1 MPTISTFRG
10 IRTFIN
16 WMDHLPP
23 HFHAE
28 YAGESVIIDI
38 NGIEVLEGKI
48 PNKQLKMLFGWA
60 ALHQEEL
67 LENWELASKGE
78 KTFEIAPLA

>member
-1 MPTISTFRG
+1 MFRG
-10 IRTFIN
+10 IKIYIN
-16 WMDHLPP
+16 YREHLPS

-28 YAGESVIIDI
+28 YGEYNCCITIDD
-38 NGIEVLEGKI
+38 IELLSGSM

-67 LENWELASKGE
+67 QEEWYLAQLQKELFPIE
-78 KTFEIAPLA
+78 PLK

>member
-1 MPTISTFRG
+1 MPTICMFRG
-10 IRTFIN
+10 IKIYIN
-16 WMDHLPP
+16 YKDHLPP

-28 YAGESVIIDI
+28 YGEYNCCITIDD
-38 NGIEVLEGKI
+38 IELLSGTI

-67 LENWELASKGE
+67 KEEWYLARLQKELFIIE
-78 KTFEIAPLA
+78 PLK

>member
-10 IRTFIN
+10 IRAY
-16 WMDHLPP
+16 
-23 HFHAE
+23 AE
-28 YAGESVIIDI
+28 YAGESVIVDI
-38 NGIEVLEGKI
+38 NGIEVLDGKI
-48 PNKQLKMLFGWA
+48 PNKQLKMLLGWA

-78 KTFEIAPLA
+78 ETFEIAPLA